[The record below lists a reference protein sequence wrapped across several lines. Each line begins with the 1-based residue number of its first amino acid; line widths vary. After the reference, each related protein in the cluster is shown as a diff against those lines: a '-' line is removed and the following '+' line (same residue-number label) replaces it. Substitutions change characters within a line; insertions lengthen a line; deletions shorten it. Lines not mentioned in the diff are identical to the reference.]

1 MGSITVIALGSGR
14 EDDVTLGAL
23 RAMKAG
29 DRLILRTEKCGAAA
43 LLLREGIAFD
53 TLDDLYE
60 EAEDFD
66 ELHLLG
72 ARRILEAAEK
82 EKVCFA
88 VFDPSRDGTVRL
100 IRDKV
105 DRVIPGVNAGAAA
118 ADAALPVGEVRFF
131 AASDL
136 DTASSQGTLC
146 LTEIDSRLLAGECK
160 MKLAEIYAMDTPVWF
175 FAQDEK
181 RLPRPEVIA
190 LEDLDRQK
198 DAKYGHLCA
207 AVIPEKAVTDKKR
220 HDFEDLKRVMDV
232 LRAPGGCPW
241 DREQTHRSLR
251 NYLVEEAYETAAKY
265 CTPLLALAEGSMG
278 LEEYMEQI
286 RTDQTP

>member
-105 DRVIPGVNAGAAA
+105 DRVIPG
-118 ADAALPVGEVRFF
+118 
-131 AASDL
+131 
-136 DTASSQGTLC
+136 
-146 LTEIDSRLLAGECK
+146 
-160 MKLAEIYAMDTPVWF
+160 
-175 FAQDEK
+175 
-181 RLPRPEVIA
+181 
-190 LEDLDRQK
+190 
-198 DAKYGHLCA
+198 
-207 AVIPEKAVTDKKR
+207 
-220 HDFEDLKRVMDV
+220 
-232 LRAPGGCPW
+232 
-241 DREQTHRSLR
+241 
-251 NYLVEEAYETAAKY
+251 
-265 CTPLLALAEGSMG
+265 
-278 LEEYMEQI
+278 
-286 RTDQTP
+286 